1 MRMDAPA
8 SVDTDMHTCGHV
20 CTHVCVHTEN
30 NTFMYGARE
39 GTK

>member
-1 MRMDAPA
+1 MDAPA